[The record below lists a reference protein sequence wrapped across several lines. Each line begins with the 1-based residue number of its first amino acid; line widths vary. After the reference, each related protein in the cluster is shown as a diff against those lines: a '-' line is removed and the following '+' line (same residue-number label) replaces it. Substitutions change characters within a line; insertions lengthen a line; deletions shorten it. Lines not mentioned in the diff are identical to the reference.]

1 MDIMSRLPKPMASTT
16 PLMITAPNFN
26 CSVKISIFNLADIL
40 LATKITKMDQYL
52 FFKTLQSVGGNTGAK

>member
-1 MDIMSRLPKPMASTT
+1 MAPAT

-52 FFKTLQSVGGNTGAK
+52 FFKTLQSIGGNTGAK